1 MSLHTP
7 KPLKIDGGDLYVG
20 IVAARFNGELV
31 DALVKR
37 AQTVLAKA
45 GVPSG
50 NIRVERVPGA
60 NELPYLANMMA
71 ASRQYD
77 AIIALGVVIAGSTVH
92 DEVIAHGTATA
103 MHMIGV
109 QTECPIIN
117 GILTVENDE
126 QAEERVNGKL
136 DRGAEFANA
145 ALEMAVQKLKYTRL
159 LDELDAEAAQRDDFD
174 NLFHSN

>member
-1 MSLHTP
+1 MSLDAP
-7 KPLKIDGGDLYVG
+7 KPLEIDGSELYVG
-20 IVAARFNGELV
+20 IVAARFNGALV

-37 AQTVLAKA
+37 VQTVLAEA
-45 GVPSG
+45 GVRAA
-50 NIRVERVPGA
+50 NVQVERVPGA
-60 NELPYLANMMA
+60 NELPYMANMMA
-71 ASRQYD
+71 ATRQYD
-77 AIIALGVVIAGSTVH
+77 VIVTLGVVIAGSTVH

-136 DRGAEFANA
+136 DRGAEFARA
-145 ALEMAVQKLKYTRL
+145 ALEMATQKLKYTRL
-159 LDELDAEAAQRDDFD
+159 LDELDAEAARRDDLD